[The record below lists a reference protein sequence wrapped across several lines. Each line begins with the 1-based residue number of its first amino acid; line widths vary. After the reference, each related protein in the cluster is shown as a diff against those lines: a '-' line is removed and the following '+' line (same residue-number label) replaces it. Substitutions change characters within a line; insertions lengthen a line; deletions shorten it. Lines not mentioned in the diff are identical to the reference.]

1 MKYRGAG
8 LTRIVELVD
17 NLQEPFRKNAIE
29 WLSKRTRRP
38 LSNLQSDLEQFLREQ
53 DPFVQEFFVKDTL
66 SVLDQ
71 AARHFGGSEMQVT
84 DSRRERIDELMR
96 GASVFHR

>member
-1 MKYRGAG
+1 MKRRGAG
-8 LTRIVELVD
+8 LSRIVERVD
-17 NLQEPFRKNAIE
+17 NLQEPFRKNAID

-38 LSNLQSDLEQFLREQ
+38 LSNLRSDLEQFLQDQ
-53 DPFVQEFFVKDTL
+53 DPFVQDFFIKDTL

-71 AARHFGGSEMQVT
+71 AVRHFGDSNIPLT
-84 DSRRERIDELMR
+84 DSRRERLEELMR

>member
-8 LTRIVELVD
+8 LTRIVERVD

-38 LSNLQSDLEQFLREQ
+38 LSNLRSDLERFLREQ

-71 AARHFGGSEMQVT
+71 AIRHFGDSEMQVT

-96 GASVFHR
+96 GVSVFHR

>member
-8 LTRIVELVD
+8 IKRIVERVD

-38 LSNLQSDLEQFLREQ
+38 LSNLRSDLDQFLREQ

-71 AARHFGGSEMQVT
+71 AVWHFGDSEIQGAE
-84 DSRRERIDELMR
+84 SRRERLDELIR
-96 GASVFHR
+96 AASVFHR